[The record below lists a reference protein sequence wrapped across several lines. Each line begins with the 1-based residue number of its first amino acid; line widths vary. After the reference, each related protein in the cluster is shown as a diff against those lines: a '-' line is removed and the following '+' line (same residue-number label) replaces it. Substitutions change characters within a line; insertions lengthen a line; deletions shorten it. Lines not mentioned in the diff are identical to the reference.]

1 MTAPTTDGTPTPPL
15 ARLDW
20 QDWVR
25 TNVRRVGLGAGAVVI
40 VAGAV
45 LAYLASER
53 RKEAFAAQALA
64 QAWATVEAGNMPLA
78 ANDLT
83 RLVERFSGT
92 RSADEAAI
100 LLNEIRLLNG
110 DTNAAVRALQ
120 DFVRK
125 SRAGYLD
132 AAAWSLLGAG
142 LENQGKYREAAVAYR
157 RAVEEAEL
165 AFLKAQYL
173 LDAGRAY
180 ALAGDTANA
189 RSSFGEIL
197 ARYGSLAQAS
207 EARVR
212 MAEVGGEVPAP
223 PPPAG
228 ATPVEGA
235 PGAS

>member
-1 MTAPTTDGTPTPPL
+1 MTAPTTDGTPTPQVEH
-15 ARLDW
+15 RDW

-25 TNVRRVGLGAGAVVI
+25 TNVRRVGIGAGAVVI
-40 VAGAV
+40 VAGVA
-45 LAYLASER
+45 LAYVASER
-53 RKEAFAAQALA
+53 RKEAFAAQALG
-64 QAWATVEAGNMPLA
+64 QSWATVEAGNMPLA

-110 DTNAAVRALQ
+110 ETDAAVRALQ
-120 DFVRK
+120 DFVK
-125 SRAGYLD
+125 QGRANYFD
-132 AAAWSLLGAG
+132 ASAWSLLGAG
-142 LENQGKYREAAVAYR
+142 LENQGKFREAAAAYR
-157 RAVEEAEL
+157 RAVAEAEL

-173 LDAGRAY
+173 LDAGRAF

-197 ARYGSLAQAS
+197 SKYGTLAQAS

-223 PPPAG
+223 PERTPA
-228 ATPVEGA
+228 EGP

>member
-1 MTAPTTDGTPTPPL
+1 MTAPTTGGTPTPPL
-15 ARLDW
+15 ASRDW

-25 TNVRRVGLGAGAVVI
+25 TNVRRVGLGVAVVVI
-40 VAGAV
+40 AAGIV

-110 DTNAAVRALQ
+110 DTDAAVRALQ
-120 DFVRK
+120 EYVRK
-125 SRAGYLD
+125 SRAGHFD
-132 AAAWSLLGAG
+132 ASAWSLLGAG
-142 LENQGKYREAAVAYR
+142 LENRGQYREAAAAYR
-157 RAVEEAEL
+157 RAVDEAEL
-165 AFLKAQYL
+165 EFLKAQYL

-189 RSSFGEIL
+189 RSSFGEVL
-197 ARYGSLAQAS
+197 AKYGSLAQAA

-212 MAEVGGEVPAP
+212 MSEIGGEVPAAP
-223 PPPAG
+223 EPTRDEGGPRAG
-228 ATPVEGA
+228 
-235 PGAS
+235 

>member
-25 TNVRRVGLGAGAVVI
+25 TNVRRVGLGAGAVII
-40 VAGAV
+40 VAGVA

-110 DTNAAVRALQ
+110 DTDAAVRALQ
-120 DFVRK
+120 DFVRN
-125 SRAGYLD
+125 SRANYFD

-142 LENQGKYREAAVAYR
+142 LENQGKYREAAAAYR

-180 ALAGDTANA
+180 ALAGDSANA

-197 ARYGSLAQAS
+197 AKYGSLAQAS

-223 PPPAG
+223 PVRTRG
-228 ATPVEGA
+228 EG
-235 PGAS
+235 PRGVS

>member
-1 MTAPTTDGTPTPPL
+1 MTAPTTGGTPTPPL
-15 ARLDW
+15 AGRDW

-25 TNVRRVGLGAGAVVI
+25 TNVRRVGLVAGAVVI
-40 VAGAV
+40 VAGVV

-110 DTNAAVRALQ
+110 ETDAAVRALQ
-120 DFVRK
+120 DYARK
-125 SRAGYLD
+125 SRAGYF
-132 AAAWSLLGAG
+132 AASAWSLMGAG
-142 LENQGKYREAAVAYR
+142 LENQGKYREAAAAYR
-157 RAVEEAEL
+157 RAADEAEL

-180 ALAGDTANA
+180 ALVGDTANA
-189 RSSFGEIL
+189 RSSFGEVL
-197 ARYGSLAQAS
+197 TKYGGLAQAA

-212 MAEVGGEVPAP
+212 MSEVGGEVPAP
-223 PPPAG
+223 SESTRG
-228 ATPVEGA
+228 EGG
-235 PGAS
+235 PGAR

>member
-1 MTAPTTDGTPTPPL
+1 MTAPTTDGTPAPSVEH
-15 ARLDW
+15 RDW

-53 RKEAFAAQALA
+53 RKEAFASQALA

-78 ANDLT
+78 ANDLA

-110 DTNAAVRALQ
+110 ETEAAVRGLQ

-132 AAAWSLLGAG
+132 AAAWSLLGGG
-142 LENQGKYREAAVAYR
+142 LENQGKYREAAAAYR
-157 RAVEEAEL
+157 RAVEQAEL

-173 LDAGRAY
+173 LDAGRAF
-180 ALAGDTANA
+180 ALAGDTASA
-189 RSSFGEIL
+189 RSAFAEIL
-197 ARYGSLAQAS
+197 SNHGSLAQAS

-223 PPPAG
+223 PERAREG
-228 ATPVEGA
+228 GA
-235 PGAS
+235 PTAS